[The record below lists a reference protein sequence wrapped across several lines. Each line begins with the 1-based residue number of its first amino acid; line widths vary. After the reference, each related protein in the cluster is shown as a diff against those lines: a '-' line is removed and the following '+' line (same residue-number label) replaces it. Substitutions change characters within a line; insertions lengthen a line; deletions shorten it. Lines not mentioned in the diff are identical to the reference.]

1 MEGVIPFALQLQMEI
16 QQTDAMAN
24 SHLIKIQIV
33 NAIEWICGGD
43 GPIHAGGS
51 SVVAKGINGTVA
63 FIVRGATVPC
73 SE

>member
-1 MEGVIPFALQLQMEI
+1 MEGVIPFALQFQMEI

-43 GPIHAGGS
+43 GPIHAGGGGGS

-63 FIVRGATVPC
+63 FIVR
-73 SE
+73 